1 MIGDHRLPVTM
12 TFCHHAAYVL
22 LLALIHRLANKT
34 SVFLRENI
42 TIVYLYVTK
51 EGVFFVLFLKSEKVR
66 VQIWFYYKK
75 KKKKRSSG
83 GCWEVF

>member
-1 MIGDHRLPVTM
+1 MTM

-34 SVFLRENI
+34 KFFLRENI

-51 EGVFFVLFLKSEKVR
+51 EVFFVLFLKSEKVR
-66 VQIWFYYKK
+66 VQIWFY
-75 KKKKRSSG
+75 
-83 GCWEVF
+83 FF

>member
-22 LLALIHRLANKT
+22 LLALVHRLANKT
-34 SVFLRENI
+34 SLFFLRENI

-51 EGVFFVLFLKSEKVR
+51 EVFFCFVF
-66 VQIWFYYKK
+66 KK
-75 KKKKRSSG
+75 
-83 GCWEVF
+83 

>member
-22 LLALIHRLANKT
+22 LLALVHRLANKT
-34 SVFLRENI
+34 SLFFLRENI

-51 EGVFFVLFLKSEKVR
+51 EVFFVLFLKSEKVR
-66 VQIWFYYKK
+66 VQIWFYYL
-75 KKKKRSSG
+75 KKRSSG